1 MCCYLIRKHNIIKVL
16 ILSYFMVEVG
26 TGTVGTRFI
35 ETDWPNE
42 EGLIAGTTKQTEDPD
57 L

>member
-1 MCCYLIRKHNIIKVL
+1 MCCYLIWKHNIIKVL
-16 ILSYFMVEVG
+16 ILSYFMIEVG
-26 TGTVGTRFI
+26 TGSVGTRFI

-42 EGLIAGTTKQTEDPD
+42 EGLTAGTTKQTEDPN

>member
-1 MCCYLIRKHNIIKVL
+1 MCCCFIWKHNIIKVL

-26 TGTVGTRFI
+26 TGSVGTRFL
-35 ETDWPNE
+35 DKDYPYE
-42 EGLIAGTTKQTEDPD
+42 EGLEAGTTKQTEDPN